1 MSTTPVMPKAS
12 KRRRKTRTKTVSH
25 RPPII
30 ASSLAVNELDLTPGK
45 EHLVCPECSTW
56 VPITGMLGTPKLV
69 PHHRERAE
77 TGAPLR
83 CTAGSNRHV
92 VIDVDAV
99 AWGDK
104 VAEAD
109 ATAVGRRS
117 GRVNRKPRTVV
128 PTPVHRVASVPG
140 PSARLL
146 AAQTRARDAVNEHRT
161 VCGVCK
167 TGRTRCPVGR
177 ELEIR
182 MGHTDA
188 SVRLAHEQRESALR
202 AAAAPS
208 ISRTKQW
215 RRVAG
220 DVTRVD
226 DSRRALVPAGRAV
239 AESCGVPLAPRHVKA
254 HERRQAEL
262 GKRYAQQK
270 AATTAA

>member
-1 MSTTPVMPKAS
+1 MSTTPVMPQAR
-12 KRRRKTRTKTVSH
+12 KRRRKTRTRNVNPC
-25 RPPII
+25 PPII
-30 ASSLAVNELDLTPGK
+30 ASDLAVNELDLTLGK

-69 PHHRERAE
+69 PHHMGRAK
-77 TGAPLR
+77 TADPRR
-83 CTAGSNRHV
+83 CTAGSNRRV
-92 VIDVDAV
+92 VIDVDA
-99 AWGDK
+99 ALWADK

-109 ATAVGRRS
+109 ATVVARRS
-117 GRVNRKPRTVV
+117 GRVNRKPRAVV
-128 PTPVHRVASVPG
+128 PTPVHRVALVPG

-167 TGRTRCPVGR
+167 TGRARCPIGR

-202 AAAAPS
+202 AAATPS
-208 ISRTKQW
+208 VPRARQW

-226 DSRRALVPAGRAV
+226 DARRALVPAGAAPAAGAR
-239 AESCGVPLAPRHVKA
+239 GVPLEPQDVAA

-262 GKRYAQQK
+262 GKQYA
-270 AATTAA
+270 ARTH

>member
-1 MSTTPVMPKAS
+1 MSTTPVMPKAR

-30 ASSLAVNELDLTPGK
+30 ASDLAVTELDLTPGK
-45 EHLVCPECSTW
+45 EHLVCPECFTW

-69 PHHRERAE
+69 PHHRERAK

-83 CTAGSNRHV
+83 CTAGSNRQV
-92 VIDVDAV
+92 VIDVDA
-99 AWGDK
+99 ALWGDK

-146 AAQTRARDAVNEHRT
+146 AAQTEARHDVNWHRK

-167 TGRTRCPVGR
+167 TGRARCPIGR

-208 ISRTKQW
+208 IPRTQQW
-215 RRVAG
+215 RRVARDVSRTDTRRG
-220 DVTRVD
+220 MAPIGAAPAEARSVPLTPNDVT
-226 DSRRALVPAGRAV
+226 
-239 AESCGVPLAPRHVKA
+239 A

-262 GKRYAQQK
+262 GKHYAQHK

>member
-1 MSTTPVMPKAS
+1 MSTPPVMPKAS

-30 ASSLAVNELDLTPGK
+30 ASDLGVNELDLTPGK
-45 EHLVCPECSTW
+45 EHLVCPGCSTW

-69 PHHRERAE
+69 PHHRERAK

-83 CTAGSNRHV
+83 CTAGSNRQV
-92 VIDVDAV
+92 VIDVDAA
-99 AWGDK
+99 AWGEK

-117 GRVNRKPRTVV
+117 GRVNRKPRTVA

-140 PSARLL
+140 PSALLL
-146 AAQTRARDAVNEHRT
+146 AAQSRARDAVNKHRK

-167 TGRTRCPVGR
+167 TGRARCPIGR

-202 AAAAPS
+202 AASAPS
-208 ISRTKQW
+208 IPRTQQW

-220 DVTRVD
+220 VVTRVD
-226 DSRRALVPAGRAV
+226 DARRAVVPTGAAP
-239 AESCGVPLAPRHVKA
+239 AESRDVPLAPQDVKA

-262 GKRYAQQK
+262 GKRYAQHK